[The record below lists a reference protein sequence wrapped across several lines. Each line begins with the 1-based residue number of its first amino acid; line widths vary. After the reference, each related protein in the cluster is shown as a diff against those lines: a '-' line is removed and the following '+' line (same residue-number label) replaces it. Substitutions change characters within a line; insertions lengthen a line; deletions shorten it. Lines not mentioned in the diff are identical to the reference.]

1 VEWNLRFSFE
11 DFEVDPGLRELRR
24 GGTLV
29 PAEPKVFD
37 LLIYLIEQRERVVT
51 KDELI
56 ATVWQGRI
64 VSESALA
71 TAINAVRAALNDS
84 GEAQRLV
91 KTFPRKGIRFVGA
104 LHTNTPA
111 EPTAGMNGASLT
123 LPDKPSIA
131 VLPFQNISS
140 DPEQDYFADGMVEDI
155 ISGLSRIR
163 WLFVIG
169 RNSSFVYKGQ
179 PIDVKRVGRELG
191 VRYVLE
197 GSVRKSGDRLR
208 LTGQLV
214 DAQSGIQLW
223 SDRYDRMHAD
233 IFDLQDELT
242 MSVIGAIEPS
252 LRKVEIERVR
262 RKRPDSLDAY
272 ELFLRA
278 LPFTYS
284 HTAVD
289 AAHAMPL
296 LRQALALDPDYAAA
310 HAALAWCHHFYSRF
324 GAADADRNAAVKH
337 ARLAIAS
344 GSDDATALGMAG
356 FVIAT
361 DEHDRA
367 TALDVFDRAL
377 TLSNSN
383 SFALCCSALILALL
397 GKREDAVERGQRA
410 LRLSPFDSLNY
421 LAHNALAIAHLTAG
435 EHEAAYE
442 AARHSVQINPRFS
455 VCRLFLVAALA
466 KLGRI
471 EEAKAQAETVLAL
484 DPNFSIGRFQ
494 TVVGFEPTVFGV
506 LADAW
511 KAVGLPE
518 SRP

>member
-1 VEWNLRFSFE
+1 LRFSFE
-11 DFEVDPGLRELRR
+11 DFEVDSELRELRR

-37 LLIYLIEQRERVVT
+37 LLVYLIEHRQRVVT
-51 KDELI
+51 KDDLI
-56 ATVWQGRI
+56 ATVWLGRI

-71 TAINAVRAALNDS
+71 TAINAVRAALGDS
-84 GEAQRLV
+84 GEAQRLI

-104 LHTNTPA
+104 LLTNDGGESAA
-111 EPTAGMNGASLT
+111 EAPNANGAGLS

-169 RNSSFVYKGQ
+169 RNSSFVYKSQ

-197 GSVRKSGDRLR
+197 GSVRKAGDRLR

-252 LRKVEIERVR
+252 LRNVEIERVR
-262 RKRPDSLDAY
+262 RKRPDNLDAY

-284 HTAVD
+284 HTADD

-296 LRQALALDPDYAAA
+296 LRQALALEPDYAAA

-324 GAADADRNAAVKH
+324 GAADADRKAAVKH

-344 GSDDATALGMAG
+344 GNDDATALGMAG

-361 DEHDRA
+361 DEHDRT

-397 GKREDAVERGQRA
+397 GRREDAIERGQRA

-421 LAHNALAIAHLTAG
+421 LAPNALAIANMTAG
-435 EHEAAYE
+435 DHEAAYE

-466 KLGRI
+466 KLGRV

-484 DPNFSIGRFQ
+484 DPNFSIARFQ
-494 TVVGFEPTVFGV
+494 TVVGFEPDVFGV

-518 SRP
+518 TRA

>member
-1 VEWNLRFSFE
+1 MRVSFE
-11 DFEVDPGLRELRR
+11 DFELDRELRELRR

-37 LLIYLIEQRERVVT
+37 LLVHLIEQHERVVT

-56 ATVWQGRI
+56 SSVWQGRI

-71 TAINAVRAALNDS
+71 SAINAARTAVGDT
-84 GEAQRLV
+84 GEAQRLI
-91 KTFPRKGIRFVGA
+91 KTFPRKGIRFVGT
-104 LHTNTPA
+104 LRSSTSA
-111 EPTAGMNGASLT
+111 EPATEATGANGLA

-179 PIDVKRVGRELG
+179 AADVKRVGRELG

-197 GSVRKSGDRLR
+197 GSVRKAGDRLR

-214 DAQSGIQLW
+214 EAQSGIQLW

-284 HTAVD
+284 HRADD

-296 LRQALALDPDYAAA
+296 LRQALTLEPDYAAA
-310 HAALAWCHHFYSRF
+310 HAALAWCHHFYLRF
-324 GAADADRNAAVKH
+324 GRGEEDRKAAVEH
-337 ARLAIAS
+337 ARAAVAT

-361 DEHDRA
+361 DEGDRT

-383 SFALCCSALILALL
+383 IFALCCSALVLALM
-397 GKREDAVERGQRA
+397 GKHEPAVERAQRA
-410 LRLSPFDSLNY
+410 LRLSPFDFLNY
-421 LAHNALAIAHLTAG
+421 LAYNALAITYLAAG
-435 EHEAAYE
+435 QREIAYE
-442 AARHSVQINPRFS
+442 AAHRSVQINPRFS
-455 VCRLFLVAALA
+455 VCRLFLAAALVQ
-466 KLGRI
+466 LDRLQ
-471 EEAKAQAETVLAL
+471 EARAQAETVLAL
-484 DPNFSIGRFQ
+484 DPNFSIGQFQ

-506 LADAW
+506 LASAW

-518 SRP
+518 TRR